1 MKMKKRM
8 KRNLSRI
15 ISFMMVFTLL
25 SAYGCNKGK
34 TIDPDFYPTQEV
46 NEEVTEEGK
55 TVGSITS
62 VAPEDAT
69 DEDIIKPE
77 RNTFKEDGKY
87 VYNPQVIPDWILKT
101 FENNPNVIRVA
112 KQALNAINNCESEFV
127 LDEDLKL
134 TKEEVEYVYGI
145 VYYSTPL
152 YAIAGLYE
160 TDEPNVY
167 HISYF
172 QEFSVGEEDE
182 NGVPSEINLVGEAS
196 PEEAKETVD
205 AFKDYVTETINNN
218 LTKDMSEAEMA
229 AALYKILVRDIKL
242 EVKDTE
248 NYQGLSEESFISG
261 EMIKGIFDKKYSSGG
276 EFVRLYSFFL
286 TQLHIE
292 SREVIGTSGF
302 FTDKLKTELGEK
314 VPVSYYWSW
323 QILYLD
329 GEYYNCDITLEAI
342 VFAQRYGYE
351 EGIEPD
357 MIYFGFSDKERN
369 ESYKVGKSSVYY
381 NDAIL
386 YNTGSIGTVP
396 NCPNSLDFH

>member
-1 MKMKKRM
+1 MKMKKGM

-15 ISFMMVFTLL
+15 ISFMMIFTLL

-34 TIDPDFYPTQEV
+34 TIDPDFYPTQEIK
-46 NEEVTEEGK
+46 EEAGEVEN
-55 TVGSITS
+55 INP

-87 VYNPQVIPDWILKT
+87 VYNPEVIPDWILKT
-101 FENNPNVIRVA
+101 FENNPKVITVA
-112 KQALNAINNCESEFV
+112 KQALRAIDNCDTEFV
-127 LDEDLKL
+127 LDEDLKM
-134 TKEEVEYVYGI
+134 TPEEIEYVFGI

-160 TDEPNVY
+160 TEEPNVY

-172 QEFSVGEEDE
+172 QEFVLGEEDE
-182 NGVPSEINLVGEAS
+182 NGVPQAVQVLGEAS
-196 PEEAKETVD
+196 PEEARETVE
-205 AFKDYVTETINNN
+205 AFKDYVTETINGN
-218 LTKDMSEAEMA
+218 LTNDMSEAEMA
-229 AALYKILVRDIKL
+229 AVLYKKLVTDIRL
-242 EVKDTE
+242 EVEDIE
-248 NYQGLSEESFISG
+248 NYVGISQDSFASAEI
-261 EMIKGIFDKKYSSGG
+261 IKGIFDKKYSSGG

-292 SREVIGTSGF
+292 NREVMGTNGF
-302 FTDKLKTELGEK
+302 FTEKLKTELKEK
-314 VPVSYYWSW
+314 TPISYYWNW

-342 VFAQRYGYE
+342 VYSERYGYE

-357 MIYFGFSDKERN
+357 MVYFGFSDKERN

>member
-1 MKMKKRM
+1 M
-8 KRNLSRI
+8 
-15 ISFMMVFTLL
+15 
-25 SAYGCNKGK
+25 
-34 TIDPDFYPTQEV
+34 
-46 NEEVTEEGK
+46 
-55 TVGSITS
+55 
-62 VAPEDAT
+62 
-69 DEDIIKPE
+69 
-77 RNTFKEDGKY
+77 
-87 VYNPQVIPDWILKT
+87 
-101 FENNPNVIRVA
+101 
-112 KQALNAINNCESEFV
+112 
-127 LDEDLKL
+127 
-134 TKEEVEYVYGI
+134 
-145 VYYSTPL
+145 
-152 YAIAGLYE
+152 
-160 TDEPNVY
+160 
-167 HISYF
+167 
-172 QEFSVGEEDE
+172 GEEDE
-182 NGVPSEINLVGEAS
+182 NGVPSDINLVGEAS
-196 PEEAKETVD
+196 PEEAKKTVD

-248 NYQGLSEESFISG
+248 DYQGLSEESFISG

-396 NCPNSLDFH
+396 NCPNDLDFH